1 MLDSEAVLNDSGL
14 PEKHHREE
22 MKHVYFEEKVG
33 LVEDEIGKV
42 KPTEVLVTEL
52 KGKVEDVIP
61 WGYFCEDFLFN
72 FTNSNFELKSSYRL
86 RKSKRLNIGK
96 IDYWAASSEPT
107 NNFIRDL
114 AVNQEVFITTGI
126 ITHNYLP
133 SEIYPPMAKPL
144 AMARINQTFAR
155 KNYLQNLKDNTT
167 GTLKFFNILSEFFER
182 DEFNIDELTLTREV
196 LIVRRK

>member
-1 MLDSEAVLNDSGL
+1 
-14 PEKHHREE
+14 
-22 MKHVYFEEKVG
+22 
-33 LVEDEIGKV
+33 V

-52 KGKVEDVIP
+52 KSKVEDVIP
-61 WGYFCEDFLFN
+61 WGYICEDFLFN
-72 FTNSNFELKSSYRL
+72 FTNSNFEVKSSYRL

-96 IDYWAASSEPT
+96 LDYWSSSNESS
-107 NNFIRDL
+107 NNLIRDL

-133 SEIYPPMAKPL
+133 NEVYPPMAKPL

-182 DEFNIDELTLTREV
+182 D
-196 LIVRRK
+196 